1 MNLSDFEDN
10 NDAAR
15 ERHHKEDKMPGQTI
29 SHEAIQDWLIAKVAE
44 ELAVE
49 PTAID
54 VYEPIASYGM
64 DSVTAVGLSGDL
76 EDWLGRELSP
86 TLFYNYPTIAVL
98 ARYLAGE
105 TDVNRRPL
113 PIQTPSGN
121 NNEPIAIIGMGC
133 RFPGGAATPEAFW
146 QLLRSGGDATGEI
159 PAERW
164 DVEAFY
170 DPDRDA
176 AGKMYTRRGAFLQ
189 DIRGFDAQFFG
200 ISPRE
205 AAMMD
210 PQQRLLVEVAWEAL
224 EDAGQSLSKLGGSS
238 TGTFIGMMSN
248 SEYAHLQTKI
258 GYATGDTAY
267 LDDPYFG
274 IGNSSS
280 IAAGRLAYLFD
291 LQGPTM
297 TLDTACSSS
306 LVALHLG
313 CQSLRNSECKLALAG
328 GVHAMLLPENMV
340 NACKMGMLAGDG
352 RCKTFDASADGFA
365 LGEGCGIVVLKRLT
379 DAQADGD
386 NILAII
392 RGSAVNQD
400 GRSNGITA
408 PSKLAQEAVIRKALA
423 NAGVEPWRVSYVE
436 AHGSGTA
443 LGDPIEIDALS
454 AALGEGRSPDQRVMV
469 GTVKTNIG
477 HLAGAAGMAGLIK
490 TVLALQHREIPPHLN
505 LREPNPHI
513 CWEEKPVLIPTKLI
527 SWPSQEQTRIA
538 GVSSFGWSG
547 TNAHVVLE
555 EAIPQALVQQS
566 RPHQLLLLSAKT
578 AKGLDTITDNLQLY
592 LKTHTDEQLADIA
605 YTTALGRTEFRHRRI
620 VVSQNIQDA
629 IADLKMLDTQGT
641 QTGIARS
648 SNRKITFLLA
658 GVGEAYPGMAQEL
671 YAHEPVFRQ
680 TVDRCAALLHPL
692 LGRDI
697 REYITTPASDTPPSH
712 NGTAHPQPA
721 MDLRSLLGRNG
732 STGQA
737 ATTTEAGFMQT
748 QEAQPLLFVI
758 EYALAQ
764 LLMQWGIHPQAM
776 LGYSLGEY
784 VAACLAGVFSLE
796 DALLI
801 VARRA
806 QLIAALPPGAMLAVA
821 LSEQDVEP
829 YLSTEV
835 CLAAVNA
842 PTTCVLAGPLDA
854 MAQLEARLTRQG
866 IAARRVATTH
876 AFHSS
881 MLAPVQHELTE
892 LVGKVRLHAPQIP
905 YLSNVTGTW
914 ITDAQATD
922 AAYWAQHLCQTVRFA
937 QGVEQLLQ
945 QSEQTLV
952 EIGVGQALGSFV
964 KQQALASG
972 THSLPLVVPTLPAA
986 TERQSGQALLLKAVG
1001 TLWLSG
1007 VTIDWPSFYADE
1019 RRHLVS
1025 LPTYPFERQQYWLD
1039 SSHVDSQLTK
1049 NRKKS
1054 VPEGKKPDIADW
1066 FYLPGWQET
1075 MLPTSASQEQ
1085 RKQRAPYLIFLD
1097 STGIG
1102 EQIADRLAQDDC
1114 SLICV
1119 EAGTQFAKINA
1130 HRFTIRPQQQDDYQA
1145 LIDALGS
1152 TGLLPRTILH
1162 LWSITPATENAAGPD
1177 FFNEM
1182 NDRGFYSLLYLAKA
1196 LTTKEFAETVQLIAI
1211 SNRLLAITEEEFLS
1225 PEKATLLGIC
1235 KVIAQE
1241 CPDISCRNIDI
1252 VPDSPISPL
1261 QIDQLIAE
1269 CVAAVSEPVVAYR
1282 GTTRRVQ
1289 TFAPTRLEAR
1299 DASAP
1304 GLRQHGVYLITGGM
1318 GGIGPVLAHYLAT
1331 HVQARLVLVG
1341 RSTFPLRAEWSSWL
1355 ANHDDHEQTGRTIR
1369 LLQASEAAGAELLLL
1384 QADVGDAA
1392 QMQAVIQQSVQH
1404 FGAIHGVIHAAGIT
1418 SESAFRPLQTLGK
1431 AECEQHFRPKVH
1443 GVFALEQVL
1452 HGMAL
1457 DFCLLFSSISAVL
1470 GGLGFAGYAAANLFM
1485 DAFVQSHNRSSDT
1498 PWLSV
1503 NWDTWRVKAEQEQ
1516 GIVPGATIAEY
1527 AMNVEE
1533 GLEVFNRVLT
1543 TKSIA
1548 QIVNSTG
1555 DLQTRIR
1562 QWVSLEL
1569 LSDNNEV
1576 AQAHKI
1582 PLQDNTRPALSR
1594 EYVSASSEYE
1604 RIIASIWQQA
1614 LGIAQVGLYDNF
1626 FDLGGNSLIGLQVIA
1641 KIKKALHVQIP
1652 AVALFEA
1659 PTISAL
1665 VHYLL
1670 PAPAATL
1677 ASDTATALLARRRSL
1692 AQQTVAQHDIAILG
1706 MSGRFPGAAT
1716 LEQFWHNLREGVESV
1731 RVFTDAEL
1739 LASGVD
1745 PTLLRDPHYVKA
1757 RPILEDISLF
1767 DAAFFGY
1774 SPREAALTDPQHRL
1788 FLECCWDAL
1797 EAAAYAPA
1805 SYDGL
1810 IGVFGGT
1817 NISTYLLGLA
1827 SDPDTLR
1834 GVDQY
1839 QLVIGNDKDSLTTS
1853 VSYKLNLKGPSFA
1866 VQTFCSTSLV
1876 AVHLACQSL
1885 LHGECDLALA
1895 GGVSLRVPTVA
1906 GHLYQEGGMESP
1918 DGHCRTFDAQAKGG
1932 LFGDG
1937 VGVVVLKRLSEALAD
1952 GDPIRAVIKGSA
1964 INNDG
1969 SLKVSYTAPSVVG
1982 QAAVVTSALQAAN
1995 VPAESIGYIEA
2006 HGTATE
2012 LGDPIEV
2019 ASLTKAF
2026 QTQTAQTGFC
2036 AIGSVKTNIGHL
2048 DRAAGVSGLIKT
2060 VLALEQAQ
2068 LPPSL
2073 HFQSPNP
2080 AIDFVHSPF
2089 YVNTRLSPWP
2099 RRDTPRRAGINSL
2112 GMGGTNV
2119 HVIVEEAPPRAA
2131 SGPSRPVQLLLLS
2144 AKTPSALEAMT
2155 SRLHDALQQHP
2166 QASLPDVAYT
2176 LQVGRSRFEQRR
2188 MLLCHT
2194 HDEALAQLAGT
2205 SSSTTMTSHVEQRT
2219 DRPVAFLFAGVGEAY
2234 PGMAHELYTHEPIF
2248 RQTVD
2253 RCAALLHPLLGRDI
2267 REDITTPATDTPP
2280 SHNGTAHSQPAMD
2293 LRSLLGRNGSTGQ
2306 AATTTEAAF
2315 MQTQEAQPLLF
2326 VIEYALAQ
2334 LLMQWGIHPQAMLG
2348 YSLGEYVAACLAGV
2362 FSLED
2367 ALHVVARRA
2376 QLIAAL
2382 PPGTMLAVALSEQ
2395 DVQPYLSDTVCL
2407 AAVNA
2412 PTTCVLAG
2420 PLDAMAQLEARLTRQ
2435 GIAARRVAT
2444 THAFHSSMLAPV
2456 QHELTRI
2463 VEQVRLHAP
2472 QIPYLSNVTGTWI
2485 TDAQATDAA
2494 YWAQHL
2500 CQTVRFAQ
2508 GVEQLLQQ
2516 SEQALVEIGV
2526 GQALGSFVKQQ
2537 ALASGGGWLPLVVP
2551 TLPAVTE
2558 RQSGQALLLKAV
2570 GTLWLSGVTIDWP
2583 GFYAGEQRLRLTLP
2597 TYPFERQRY
2606 WLEPKKQARSVLST
2620 VTTASNDLEKIP
2632 DISNWFSLPVWKQS
2646 AQQQLF
2652 AASKLAENRLN
2663 WLIFIDECGIGTQII
2678 DQLREHDQQ
2687 IISVMPGNLFSKAAQ
2702 DTYSVNP
2709 GKRADY
2715 DALFKE
2721 LREQGKIPHRIVH
2734 LWTTTPQASS
2744 IISDATLKDSL
2755 DRGFYSLLALAQAAR
2770 DQDVDTCEISVISNG
2785 MQDVTGNEQLCP
2797 EKATIIGPC
2806 KVIAQEYPQ
2815 LRSRSIDITL
2825 PEPGTRQAKVLLQQI
2840 LGELTGEST
2849 DTFVALHGN
2858 RRWIQSFEPVQVT
2871 SQATQTDQLR
2881 KGGVYLITGG
2891 LGGIGLAMAEYLAR
2905 TLRPKLVLVGRSGLP
2920 PRNEW
2925 HQLLTEHAEED
2936 KISQQIRKVQMME
2949 ELGAEVLVLQADV
2962 ADEARMQTVVQQAI
2976 HAFGT
2981 IHGVLHAAGVPGA
2994 GLIQHKT
3001 PQMAAKVLSPKVAG
3015 TLVLERVLQDIQ
3027 LDFLVLFSSITSI
3040 IGGPGQVD
3048 YCAANA
3054 FLDAY
3059 AHHRFRRDGS
3069 TVAINWSEWQW
3080 NAWESGMTGL
3090 GEVVQTYFK
3099 ENRRKFGIAF
3109 EEGTEALRRI
3119 LSQPLL
3125 QAVVSTQDF
3134 RAVVEMNSSLTAT
3147 TILQRAQQG
3156 QPAKAV
3162 HTRSEPGISYV
3173 APRNELEQRIATV
3186 WEELLGISQ
3195 VGINDNFFELG
3206 GNSLIGL
3213 DLITRMKKE
3222 LALPVLPAYVLYEAP
3237 SVAAMAHYLEQEQGK
3252 SDISIEEQHERS
3264 EKRKEHLK
3272 QRMQGSRH
3280 KLGTGRP
3287 NRL

>member
-1 MNLSDFEDN
+1 MTIH
-10 NDAAR
+10 DA
-15 ERHHKEDKMPGQTI
+15 D
-29 SHEAIQDWLIAKVAE
+29 AKHYALTTGLDE
-44 ELAVE
+44 SYD
-49 PTAID
+49 TA
-54 VYEPIASYGM
+54 
-64 DSVTAVGLSGDL
+64 L
-76 EDWLGRELSP
+76 
-86 TLFYNYPTIAVL
+86 
-98 ARYLAGE
+98 
-105 TDVNRRPL
+105 
-113 PIQTPSGN
+113 
-121 NNEPIAIIGMGC
+121 AIIGMSG
-133 RFPGGAATPEAFW
+133 RFPGARDVETFW
-146 QLLRSGGDATGEI
+146 QNIATGVKSIHHFSDE
-159 PAERW
+159 ELL
-164 DVEAFY
+164 
-170 DPDRDA
+170 A
-176 AGKMYTRRGAFLQ
+176 AGVDPQLLAQPNYVKAGTVLE
-189 DIRGFDAQFFG
+189 DIDRFDASFFKF
-200 ISPRE
+200 SPRE
-205 AAMMD
+205 AEVLD
-210 PQQRLLVEVAWEAL
+210 PQHRMFLECASEAL
-224 EDAGQSLSKLGGSS
+224 ESAGYDCETYKGPVGVFAGSAFS
-238 TGTFIGMMSN
+238 T
-248 SEYAHLQTKI
+248 
-258 GYATGDTAY
+258 Y
-267 LDDPYFG
+267 LLNNIFANPEVIEL
-274 IGNSSS
+274 IGNIQAS
-280 IAAGRLAYLFD
+280 IGNDRDSLASTVSYKLN
-291 LQGPTM
+291 LRGPSFAVQTF
-297 TLDTACSSS
+297 CSTS
-306 LVALHLG
+306 LVAVHLA
-313 CQSLRNSECKLALAG
+313 CQSLLNYECDIALAG
-328 GVHAMLLPENMV
+328 GVAIQLPQVSGYLYEEGSIV
-340 NACKMGMLAGDG
+340 SPDG
-352 RCKTFDASADGFA
+352 ECRTFDANGRGSVMGNGAG
-365 LGEGCGIVVLKRLT
+365 VVTLKRLQE
-379 DAQADGD
+379 AIED
-386 NILAII
+386 NDYIYAII
-392 RGSAVNQD
+392 RGSAINND
-400 GRSNGITA
+400 GSVRVSYTA
-408 PSKLAQEAVIRKALA
+408 PGLGGQSEVIAQAYS
-423 NAGVEPWRVSYVE
+423 NAGVPVESISYIE
-436 AHGSGTA
+436 AHGTA
-443 LGDPIEIDALS
+443 TMLGDAVELAAMQKAFGLS
-454 AALGEGRSPDQRVMV
+454 TQKKGFCAIGS
-469 GTVKTNIG
+469 VKPNIG
-477 HLAGAAGMAGLIK
+477 HLDRASGVTGLIK
-490 TVLALQHREIPPHLN
+490 TSLALHHQLIPPSLN
-505 LREPNPHI
+505 FEHSSPDIDLGNSPFYVNTQ
-513 CWEEKPVLIPTKLI
+513 LAA
-527 SWPSQEQTRIA
+527 WPANKTPRRA
-538 GVSSFGWSG
+538 GVSSFGLGG
-547 TNAHVVLE
+547 TNVHVVLE
-555 EAIPQALVQQS
+555 EAPTPAPVSPS
-566 RPHQLLLLSAKT
+566 RPWQLLVVSAKT
-578 AKGLDTITDNLQLY
+578 ETARKTAAKNLAAH
-592 LKTHTDEQLADIA
+592 LKSHPELPLADAA
-605 YTTALGRTEFRHRRI
+605 YTLQVGRSAFNHRQI
-620 VVSQNIQDA
+620 VVCRDRGDA
-629 IADLKMLDTQGT
+629 IAALETTDPRRTHIQYQEQRD
-641 QTGIARS
+641 REV
-648 SNRKITFLLA
+648 TFLF
-658 GVGEAYPGMAQEL
+658 PGGSEHYANVTQEL
-671 YAHEPVFRQ
+671 YQQEAMFREA
-680 TVDRCAALLHPL
+680 VDNCSALLQPI
-692 LGRDI
+692 LGL
-697 REYITTPASDTPPSH
+697 
-712 NGTAHPQPA
+712 
-721 MDLRSLLGRNG
+721 DLREVMYSKQLHDE
-732 STGQA
+732 TVA
-737 ATTTEAGFMQT
+737 
-748 QEAQPLLFVI
+748 PLVIFVI

-764 LLMQWGIHPQAM
+764 LLMQWGIRPQAM
-776 LGYSLGEY
+776 IGYKFGEF
-784 VAACLAGVFSLE
+784 VAACLSDVLSLE
-796 DALLI
+796 DALLLVTRYSQLSQTLPAGAVLTEALTQ
-801 VARRA
+801 VAR
-806 QLIAALPPGAMLAVA
+806 Q
-821 LSEQDVEP
+821 
-829 YLSTEV
+829 
-835 CLAAVNA
+835 
-842 PTTCVLAGPLDA
+842 
-854 MAQLEARLTRQG
+854 
-866 IAARRVATTH
+866 
-876 AFHSS
+876 
-881 MLAPVQHELTE
+881 
-892 LVGKVRLHAPQIP
+892 VRLHEPQIP

-914 ITDAQATD
+914 ITAEQATD
-922 AAYWAQHLCQTVRFA
+922 PAYWAEQMGQTHHFA
-937 QGVEQLLQ
+937 NNVNHLLQ
-945 QSEQTLV
+945 QNKRVLVEVGVGRYGSSNPFGHTDPSPISTLPSSNERHSEQEFLLTA
-952 EIGVGQALGSFV
+952 IG
-964 KQQALASG
+964 K
-972 THSLPLVVPTLPAA
+972 
-986 TERQSGQALLLKAVG
+986 
-1001 TLWLSG
+1001 LWLAG
-1007 VTIDWPSFYADE
+1007 VSIDWKGFYADE
-1019 RRHLVS
+1019 RRRRLP
-1025 LPTYPFERQQYWLD
+1025 LPTYPFEKQRHWIDEPGAKRLQETVL
-1039 SSHVDSQLTK
+1039 HVDT
-1049 NRKKS
+1049 
-1054 VPEGKKPDIADW
+1054 GKKPDIADW
-1066 FYLPGWQET
+1066 FY
-1075 MLPTSASQEQ
+1075 SASWEETALPATPNKAETRQ
-1085 RKQRAPYLIFLD
+1085 PLPVLLFMD
-1097 STGIG
+1097 STGLG
-1102 EQIADRLAQDDC
+1102 EQVAQRL
-1114 SLICV
+1114 
-1119 EAGTQFAKINA
+1119 TQQGHEIVRIFEGKD
-1130 HRFTIRPQQQDDYQA
+1130 FTRLDERTYGIRPDHPGDYTQ
-1145 LIDALGS
+1145 LITELAAAQRMGA
-1152 TGLLPRTILH
+1152 TILH
-1162 LWSITPATENAAGPD
+1162 CWSITQDNTSISSVANRSAH
-1177 FFNEM
+1177 FN
-1182 NDRGFYSLLYLAKA
+1182 NRQDRGFYSLIYLAQA
-1196 LTTKEFAETVQLIAI
+1196 LEAQLFEESLQVVVI
-1211 SNRLLAITEEEFLS
+1211 SNQIHSVTGQEALC
-1225 PEKATLLGIC
+1225 PEKSTILGAC
-1235 KVIAQE
+1235 KVIPQE
-1241 CPDISCRNIDI
+1241 NLNIFCRSIDLEI
-1252 VPDSPISPL
+1252 PPSGEWADSPVL
-1261 QIDQLIAE
+1261 DQLVAE
-1269 CVAAVSEPVVAYR
+1269 CLSRDSDLIVAYR

-1443 GVFALEQVL
+1443 GVFALEQAL
-1452 HGMAL
+1452 HGVAL

-1470 GGLGFAGYAAANLFM
+1470 GGLGFTAYTAANLFM
-1485 DAFVQSHNRSSDT
+1485 DAFVQQHNRSSDT

-1503 NWDTWRVKAEQEQ
+1503 NWDTWQVKQDVH
-1516 GIVPGATIAEY
+1516 GVLGVTVDIF
-1527 AMNVEE
+1527 AMTPEE
-1533 GLEVFNRVLT
+1533 GTEAFARVLSSGLT
-1543 TKSIA
+1543 QLI
-1548 QIVNSTG
+1548 NSTG
-1555 DLQTRIR
+1555 DLQARIR
-1562 QWVSLEL
+1562 QWIQLE
-1569 LSDNNEV
+1569 SVTGRDES
-1576 AQAHKI
+1576 I
-1582 PLQDNTRPALSR
+1582 PVDENIPQGKSRPALSS

-1604 RIIASIWQQA
+1604 RTIASIWQQA

-1626 FDLGGNSLIGLQVIA
+1626 FDLGGNSLIALQVIA
-1641 KIKKALHVQIP
+1641 RLKKAFHMQVSP
-1652 AVALFEA
+1652 VALFEA

-1670 PAPAATL
+1670 PAPAATP

-1706 MSGRFPGAAT
+1706 MSGRFPGAPT
-1716 LEQFWHNLREGVESV
+1716 LEQFWHNLRDGVESV

-2508 GVEQLLQQ
+2508 SVEQLLQQ

-2551 TLPAVTE
+2551 TLPSVTE

-2583 GFYAGEQRLRLTLP
+2583 GFYAGERRLRLTLP

-2606 WLEPKKQARSVLST
+2606 WLEPRKRIVPSQSSDVGSGDPQAILSNLKMEELSDWFYLPGWKQAPPPISSVLSK
-2620 VTTASNDLEKIP
+2620 SNNCWL
-2632 DISNWFSLPVWKQS
+2632 
-2646 AQQQLF
+2646 LF
-2652 AASKLAENRLN
+2652 L
-2663 WLIFIDECGIGTQII
+2663 DDCGIGTYIKQMLVQYEQEVITVAPGEAFRKI
-2678 DQLREHDQQ
+2678 GEGAYTVHPTAKNDYEALLKALRAE
-2687 IISVMPGNLFSKAAQ
+2687 
-2702 DTYSVNP
+2702 
-2709 GKRADY
+2709 GKLPQRV
-2715 DALFKE
+2715 
-2721 LREQGKIPHRIVH
+2721 VH
-2734 LWTTTPQASS
+2734 LWTVFAEKSLPETPLHKQQMADDQFTT
-2744 IISDATLKDSL
+2744 ILE
-2755 DRGFYSLLALAQAAR
+2755 RGFYSLLALAQALGEQAM
-2770 DQDVDTCEISVISNG
+2770 DSCHISVISND
-2785 MQDVTGNEQLCP
+2785 MQDVTGNEQLCV
-2797 EKATIIGPC
+2797 EKATVIGPC
-2806 KVIAQEYPQ
+2806 KVIPQEYPNISSQ
-2815 LRSRSIDITL
+2815 SIDITL
-2825 PEPGTRQAKVLLQQI
+2825 PQPGSWQEEELLQLLI
-2840 LGELTGEST
+2840 GELIAKPE
-2849 DTFVALHGN
+2849 DTVVALRGN
-2858 RRWIQSFEPVQVT
+2858 RRWIQNFEPMRLAEEQ
-2871 SQATQTDQLR
+2871 TQHTRLR
-2881 KGGVYLITGG
+2881 ERGVYVITGG
-2891 LGGIGLAMAEYLAR
+2891 LGGIGLAMAEYLAHTVQAR
-2905 TLRPKLVLVGRSGLP
+2905 LILTSRKGLP
-2920 PRNEW
+2920 PRSTWASILEA
-2925 HQLLTEHAEED
+2925 QGEMEG
-2936 KISQQIRKVQMME
+2936 IGQQIRKVQQLE
-2949 ELGAEVLVLQADV
+2949 EAGAEVLAIQANV
-2962 ADEARMQTVVQQAI
+2962 ANEAQMQTVIQQTIAS
-2976 HAFGT
+2976 FGT
-2981 IHGVLHAAGVPGA
+2981 IHGVLHAAGVPGV
-2994 GLIQHKT
+2994 GLMQLKT
-3001 PQMAAKVLSPKVAG
+3001 AEQAEQVLSPKVQG
-3015 TLVLERVLQDIQ
+3015 TRVLERVLQGLS
-3027 LDFLVLFSSITSI
+3027 LDFLVLFSSITSTTG
-3040 IGGPGQVD
+3040 GGPGQVD

-3059 AHHRFRRDGS
+3059 AHRHFAQHGM
-3069 TVAINWSEWQW
+3069 TVAVNWGEWQW
-3080 NAWESGMTGL
+3080 NAWEAGL
-3090 GEVVQTYFK
+3090 GGYDPAAQAFFR
-3099 ENRRKFGIAF
+3099 ENRRRFGIDF
-3109 EEGTEALRRI
+3109 EQGTEALRRV
-3119 LSQPLL
+3119 LSRRFPQ
-3125 QAVVSTQDF
+3125 VIVSTQDF
-3134 RAVVEMNSSLTAT
+3134 RVMVELSRSYTAT
-3147 TILQRAQQG
+3147 TMLQQ
-3156 QPAKAV
+3156 
-3162 HTRSEPGISYV
+3162 TRKSHETKELHPRPSLGSEYA
-3173 APRNELEQRIATV
+3173 APRNDLERRIAAI
-3186 WEELLGISQ
+3186 WQELLGVAEI
-3195 VGINDNFFELG
+3195 GIDDNFFEMG

-3213 DLITRMKKE
+3213 DLIGRLRKE
-3222 LALPVLPAYVLYEAP
+3222 LKAEALPSYVLYEAP
-3237 SVAAMAHYLEQEQGK
+3237 TVSAMAQYVEQNKTTGAVEVRY
-3252 SDISIEEQHERS
+3252 ERG
-3264 EKRKEHLK
+3264 ERRRENLK
-3272 QRMQGSRH
+3272 QRMMTDV
-3280 KLGTGRP
+3280 KKGR
-3287 NRL
+3287 